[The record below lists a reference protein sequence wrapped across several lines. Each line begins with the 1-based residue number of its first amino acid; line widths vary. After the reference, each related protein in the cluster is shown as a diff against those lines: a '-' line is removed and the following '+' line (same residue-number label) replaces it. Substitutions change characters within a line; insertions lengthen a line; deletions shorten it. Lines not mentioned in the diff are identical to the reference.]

1 MPGKS
6 FTPLPALSA
15 ISAVNKYHENIMKI
29 AALVAVAFIAMA
41 LLCLVL
47 KPEWLPFVL
56 IGVVIA
62 FGCVIVA
69 LVIPPVDE
77 KKRWIEKA
85 ANDFLELLKLSGENA
100 KRANEFKEMR
110 KKLLDW
116 GCIINDE
123 SVVRYNKKKSKRV
136 KESEIFELKDEIDKT
151 KKDIV
156 KFKNMRSKCEK
167 EKNTI
172 IERMNRLKEVIPLLP
187 YELEV
192 VEISSNQ
199 ERLDYISEKIKNWK
213 VEHLDFDELSTFERV
228 LCDVSEH
235 LNKIYTYV
243 EERKNNIKE
252 RADKLKDNVNHEE
265 IRLKN
270 ALKRLIISAEE
281 VRNNLEGARWCIE
294 NALKNLESLNLTKSE
309 RHLNVAEDKLA
320 SAKDKIEFLYGLVTV
335 ISRKRNEYPMTKS
348 RLESLSDFLDHVIE
362 EFNANHVEAK
372 LKKGEGGIK
381 IVHIEKYRHKEA
393 LIAML
398 TLIRRKIEGNILE
411 EPKNTIH
418 PTATEEVF
426 GELKDLFINELGDSV
441 IIEIREDKIF
451 IDFRTEDVNEVV
463 NDLVRKLRK

>member
-1 MPGKS
+1 M
-6 FTPLPALSA
+6 
-15 ISAVNKYHENIMKI
+15 M
-29 AALVAVAFIAMA
+29 
-41 LLCLVL
+41 
-47 KPEWLPFVL
+47 
-56 IGVVIA
+56 
-62 FGCVIVA
+62 
-69 LVIPPVDE
+69 
-77 KKRWIEKA
+77 
-85 ANDFLELLKLSGENA
+85 
-100 KRANEFKEMR
+100 
-110 KKLLDW
+110 
-116 GCIINDE
+116 
-123 SVVRYNKKKSKRV
+123 
-136 KESEIFELKDEIDKT
+136 
-151 KKDIV
+151 
-156 KFKNMRSKCEK
+156 
-167 EKNTI
+167 
-172 IERMNRLKEVIPLLP
+172 
-187 YELEV
+187 
-192 VEISSNQ
+192 
-199 ERLDYISEKIKNWK
+199 
-213 VEHLDFDELSTFERV
+213 
-228 LCDVSEH
+228 
-235 LNKIYTYV
+235 
-243 EERKNNIKE
+243 
-252 RADKLKDNVNHEE
+252 
-265 IRLKN
+265 
-270 ALKRLIISAEE
+270 SAEE
-281 VRNNLEGARWCIE
+281 VRNSLEGASWCIE
-294 NALKNLESLNLTKSE
+294 NALKGLESLNLTRSE